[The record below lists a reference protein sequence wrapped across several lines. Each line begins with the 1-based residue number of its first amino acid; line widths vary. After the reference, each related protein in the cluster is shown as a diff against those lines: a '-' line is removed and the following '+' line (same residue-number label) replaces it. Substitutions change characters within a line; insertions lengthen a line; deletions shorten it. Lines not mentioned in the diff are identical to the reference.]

1 MPQAKVFSVLDAT
14 SGYWQVKLDEAS
26 SKLCTFNTPYG
37 RHHFTR
43 LPFGIKSAPKVFQ
56 HRMSELF
63 EDVEGMKA
71 IVDDLLIWG
80 KDNDKHDARLEQVLN
95 RACEVNLK
103 FNAKKC
109 RIRQEE
115 VLYVGHVLSKEG
127 LNPDPEKICAVQEM
141 QPPQNTKELK
151 SFLGFIQYLAK
162 FMPNM
167 ASESALLR
175 ELLEKQVAW
184 PWDQE
189 QESNIQK
196 LKMVSS
202 TPVLGY
208 YDPSKP
214 LTLSVDA
221 SSEGLHCRCSPLSR

>member
-1 MPQAKVFSVLDAT
+1 MKS
-14 SGYWQVKLDEAS
+14 S

-37 RHHFTR
+37 RYRFRR
-43 LPFGIKSAPKVFQ
+43 LSFGIKSAPEVFQ

-63 EDVEGMKA
+63 EDVEGVKA

-80 KDNDKHDARLEQVLN
+80 KDDDEHDARLKQVLN
-95 RACEVNLK
+95 RAREVNLK

-115 VLYVGHVLSKEG
+115 VSYVGHALSKEG
-127 LNPDPEKICAVQEM
+127 LRPDPEKIRAVQEM

-167 ASESALLR
+167 ASVHGL
-175 ELLEKQVAW
+175 
-184 PWDQE
+184 
-189 QESNIQK
+189 
-196 LKMVSS
+196 
-202 TPVLGY
+202 PVLFSVMVNDLVNTWSKRAKY
-208 YDPSKP
+208 VDDLTILEIIPRNSPSY
-214 LTLSVDA
+214 LNCIVDDIQCY
-221 SSEGLHCRCSPLSR
+221 SHCNNMRLNPAKCKAMTIDFLDYNS

>member
-1 MPQAKVFSVLDAT
+1 
-14 SGYWQVKLDEAS
+14 
-26 SKLCTFNTPYG
+26 
-37 RHHFTR
+37 
-43 LPFGIKSAPKVFQ
+43 
-56 HRMSELF
+56 MSELF

-80 KDNDKHDARLEQVLN
+80 KDDDNHDARLKQMLK
-95 RACEVNLK
+95 RASEVNLK

-127 LNPDPEKICAVQEM
+127 LNPDPEKICAVQEI

-151 SFLGFIQYLAK
+151 SLLGFIQYLAK

-175 ELLEKQVAW
+175 ELLEKQFAW

-196 LKMVSS
+196 LKMVLS

-221 SSEGLHCRCSPLSR
+221 SSEGLHCRCCTLSR